1 MDNKPRTLT
10 GLTTEEAQ
18 QLHQAGKGNAPP
30 KGAGR
35 SVGQIVLQNLFTW
48 FNILNFLLAA
58 ALILVQSFRN
68 LLFMGVVIF
77 NTVIST
83 VQEVRAKRTVD
94 RLTLLVTAPV
104 PVMRDGEWTKLPP
117 DQLVE
122 GDLVRFSAGDQ
133 VCADA
138 LVLSGQGAANESCSP
153 GKATRW
159 QKPKTIPCTP
169 APSSRKGGY
178 MPASPRWAGKATRGS
193 WCKASAR

>member
-1 MDNKPRTLT
+1 
-10 GLTTEEAQ
+10 
-18 QLHQAGKGNAPP
+18 
-30 KGAGR
+30 
-35 SVGQIVLQNLFTW
+35 
-48 FNILNFLLAA
+48 
-58 ALILVQSFRN
+58 
-68 LLFMGVVIF
+68 MGVVIF

-138 LVLSGQGAANESCSP
+138 LVLSGQGAANESLLTGESDP
-153 GKATRW
+153 VA
-159 QKPKTIPCTP
+159 KTEDHPLYSGSIITEGRLY
-169 APSSRKGGY
+169 ARLTQVGGE
-178 MPASPRWAGKATRGS
+178 SATRGS